1 MPGSRKF
8 HVVVAE
14 PFDAKALARLEEV
27 ARVTVLEDSAPETL
41 VNAMADADALCVR
54 GKAHVTARVI
64 NAGDRLK
71 VIARA
76 SPTVDHIDLRAASRR
91 NIHVVYAPHVAVAST
106 AEFTLGLIL
115 ALHRRIPFLDRAVR
129 DGEFESLRM
138 PTGRELAHMT
148 LGLLGLDPVAQRLGR
163 MVTAAFEMP
172 VIYHD
177 PAGATP
183 TEFAGRAVNL
193 DELLAESDVLSLHL
207 GLSNE
212 TRGIINAQT
221 LAKLKSTALLVN
233 TARGPLVDSVAL
245 AQALRRKMIGGAAL
259 DVFDTEPLPADHPL
273 RRVPN
278 CMLTPHVAGA
288 TLDASSERFTVAD
301 DVVRVLLGQPP
312 VYPVALPDVSG

>member
-1 MPGSRKF
+1 MPGTKKY

-14 PFDAKALARLEEV
+14 PYDPSALARMEEV
-27 ARVTVLEDSAPETL
+27 ARITILEDSAPETL
-41 VNAMADADALCVR
+41 VNAVADADALCVR
-54 GKAHVTARVI
+54 GRAHVTARVI

-76 SPTVDHIDLRAASRR
+76 SPTVDHIDLRAASRK

-115 ALHRRIPFLDRAVR
+115 ALHRRVPFLDRAVR
-129 DGEFESLRM
+129 DGEFESLRV
-138 PTGRELAHMT
+138 PSGRELSYTT

-163 MVTAAFEMP
+163 MVNAAFEMP
-172 VIYHD
+172 IIYHD
-177 PAGATP
+177 PAGGTATD
-183 TEFAGRAVNL
+183 FSGRAVTL

-207 GLSNE
+207 GLTSA

-233 TARGPLVDSVAL
+233 TARGPLIDSAAL
-245 AQALRRKMIGGAAL
+245 AQALRRKLIGGAAL
-259 DVFDTEPLPADHPL
+259 DVFDLEPLPADHPL

-278 CMLTPHVAGA
+278 CILTPHVAGA
-288 TLDASSERFTVAD
+288 TLNASSDRFTVAE

-312 VYPVALPDVSG
+312 AYPVALPDG